1 MKQKLILLAIA
12 LQMFI
17 NVPILANDDTYYSD
31 FNYAYKGVFY
41 KVNFTEREAY
51 ADGLADSRNLTD
63 VNIQGFTMKG
73 SDIYAIKKIA
83 TNVKLEMGG
92 ETVDP
97 DKTYTFATT
106 MVWQG
111 FKGSGVTSVQMENS
125 VTTIMADAFMSC
137 TNLKS
142 IQLSSGIS
150 EIPQQCFKG
159 CSKLNAIT
167 IPANIKAIGYEAF
180 RACSGMS
187 TITLPNGLQTI
198 AEGAFDSCSSLV
210 SIDLPNSISEVGIGA
225 FIDCKSLESIVIS
238 DNLKEI
244 ATTTFMGCEKLSSI
258 TFGENSQLET
268 IRQMAF
274 SDCNSL
280 KEFNM
285 PNKLKTLESSFSG
298 ASPFGKSAYDYTGAP
313 IERLKISDAISAS
326 SLSAMMSE
334 IKGTLTTVTFGKNP
348 TLKNLDILKGCEKLQ
363 NVEIPASVTSLS
375 VNTFYYAQNLKEINS
390 KIESPF
396 TITDDVFNSNTYN
409 TATLHV
415 PAGCKDTYKNTTGWK
430 NFKTIQT
437 IGGDQDDIP
446 EPYAAL
452 SDDNKTLTF
461 YYDDKKN
468 SRNGMGIGPFQYND
482 GVDSGWYGKR
492 ESITSVVFDASF
504 ANYTEL
510 TSTAYWFY
518 GCTNLKTINGLEI
531 LNTSNVTKMNCMF
544 NGCNSLTDL
553 DVSNFNT
560 DNVTDMN
567 CMFGICASL
576 TSIDV
581 SQFNTANVTNLWAMF
596 SGCSSL
602 TSLDVSNFNTANVTD
617 MGAMF
622 SSCSNLTS
630 LDVSNFNTANV
641 TNMDIMFS
649 GCSSLTTIYCNDAW
663 SCSSSSLMFSG
674 CFSLKGVI
682 SYDSNKT
689 DVTYANPTTGYF
701 TSKETVSEVIATIET
716 NKPLIEVARKQS
728 WIASDATQMTKA
740 DAEKVTDIGT
750 AFQNNKELVSL
761 EELKYFTGIK
771 IIYPQT
777 FENCSSLTSITIPPK
792 VTDIGSWAF
801 SGCSSL
807 TSVTIPQS
815 VTTIYQ
821 SQFDY
826 CRELTT
832 INVESGNMFY
842 DSRDNCNAIIEK
854 ASNTL
859 ISGCKNTIIPNSV
872 TCIGEGA
879 FRGCSGLTSV
889 TIPNSVTS
897 IGLGAFYGC
906 SLTSVTIP
914 KSVTSIVYAFQGCN
928 SLSSIKVESGNHYYD
943 SRDNCNA
950 IIETSSNTL
959 MTGCKNTII
968 PNSVTSIGDNAFEGC
983 NNLTNL
989 TIPNSV
995 TSIGSLAFFNCSSLT
1010 SVTIP
1015 NTVTSI
1021 GMMSFDGCN
1030 RLISVSVDI
1039 KNPLAIKDK
1048 TFSNRSNATLYVPS
1062 DCAEAYRAA
1071 EYWKE
1076 FKNIVEVD
1084 GGDESGLKDGDT
1096 FTSKTVEGVEMT
1108 FKVISTSEKTCQVGT
1123 GNAIS
1128 IDMDYSGSITI
1139 PETVNGCKVTT
1150 VAFEAFSS
1158 SRISSVIIGNNV
1170 SKIDQNAFVS
1180 CQRLISV
1187 TFPNND
1193 GFSLGYHPF
1202 QNCTSLET
1210 ITLPKNLTSMDN
1222 NPFMGCSSLTS
1233 IGVEEDN
1240 PNFKSVDGV
1249 VYSKD
1254 TKAIYAYPCN
1264 RQSTVYEIIDGTQV
1278 IGNGAFISASKLEK
1292 VHIPNSVSQIYDS
1305 AFMNCSNLNKLIL
1318 PPDIT
1323 YIPQYL
1329 ALFSGITEVLI
1340 PNKVTSI
1347 NKYAFYCCNSLTT
1360 VRVEI
1365 EEPLDIDEFTFD
1377 NQANTNLYVPKGCVD
1392 AYSKAEYWK
1401 EFKNILE
1408 MDGGDDESV
1417 LKDGDTF
1424 TAKTVE
1430 GVEMTFKVISA
1441 SDKTC
1446 QLGDGMK
1453 ACIDRAT
1460 SGCFTI
1466 PAEINGFKVISV
1478 ASWALYN
1485 CYGLSEIVISEGVES
1500 LMDNS
1505 IEQCNGVTSFV
1516 LPASVTSLSNTF
1528 GGVSSCMKSIKVA
1541 EGNPVYDSRNNCN
1554 AIIETA
1560 TNVLRDGC
1568 VNTIIPSTVTA
1579 IGDWAMCNKNLTSIS
1594 IPSSVKSIGEGALR
1608 YNLFKTI
1615 TIPESI
1621 ENVSILAFEECW
1633 YLEKVTIVS
1642 KKCKLEGAAFAN
1654 CGMLKTVVS
1663 YIEKP
1668 ETVINNIFYNS
1679 YDRATKEYILN
1690 DNVELYVPFGTNTLY
1705 KNTNGWK
1712 NFKNIVELNA
1722 TVGDVTGDGVV
1733 TKEDITEVETE
1744 ILEPSEDFNP
1754 NMDVNRDG
1762 VVNVADIV
1770 KSNNI
1775 RNSQGQV
1782 R

>member
-106 MVWQG
+106 MVRQG

-137 TNLKS
+137 AGLKS

-150 EIPQQCFKG
+150 EIPQNCFKG
-159 CSKLNAIT
+159 CSKLSAIT
-167 IPANIKAIGYEAF
+167 IPANIKSIGYEAF
-180 RACSGMS
+180 RACSSLS
-187 TITLPNGLQTI
+187 TVSLSYGLQTI
-198 AEGAFDSCSSLV
+198 AEGAFDSCSGLA
-210 SIDLPNSISEVGIGA
+210 SIELPNSVSEVGAGA
-225 FIDCKSLESIVIS
+225 FIDCRSLESVTIS
-238 DNLKEI
+238 DNLKQI
-244 ATTTFMGCEKLSSI
+244 ATTTFLGCEKLSAVV
-258 TFGENSQLET
+258 FGENSQLEK
-268 IRQMAF
+268 IGMMAF
-274 SDCNSL
+274 ADCNSL

-285 PNKLKTLESSFSG
+285 PDKLKTLESSNMGS
-298 ASPFGKSAYDYTGAP
+298 SPFGKSAYDYTGDP
-313 IERLKISDAISAS
+313 IEKLKISDAISAS
-326 SLSAMMSE
+326 SLSTMMSE
-334 IKGTLTTVTFGKNP
+334 IKGTLTTVTFGKKP
-348 TLKNLDILKGCEKLQ
+348 TLKNLDILKGCERLQ
-363 NVEIPASVTSLS
+363 SVEIPASITSLS
-375 VNTFYYAQNLKEINS
+375 AKTFYYAQNLKEINS
-390 KIESPF
+390 NIESPF

-415 PAGCKDTYKNTTGWK
+415 PVGSKSKYQATAGWK
-430 NFKTIQT
+430 NFKEINETS
-437 IGGDQDDIP
+437 GGDIIVPDEDGTP

-461 YYDDKKN
+461 YYDGKKK
-468 SRNGMGIGPFQYND
+468 SRNGMGVGPFSED
-482 GVDSGWYGKR
+482 VDFDTWTVTISTEWYDQR
-492 ESITSVVFDASF
+492 ESISTVEFDASF
-504 ANYTEL
+504 ANYTGL

-518 GCTNLKTINGLEI
+518 DCSNLKDIKGLRN
-531 LNTSNVTKMNCMF
+531 LNTSNVIYMNRMF
-544 NGCNSLTDL
+544 SNCSVLKSL

-560 DNVTDMN
+560 SKVISMGSLFSGCSGLTSLDVSNFNIANVTDMEY
-567 CMFGICASL
+567 
-576 TSIDV
+576 
-581 SQFNTANVTNLWAMF
+581 MF
-596 SGCSSL
+596 SGCSGL
-602 TSLDVSNFNTANVTD
+602 TSLDVSNFNTTNVTYLSRS
-617 MGAMF
+617 MSSMF
-622 SSCSNLTS
+622 SGCSGLTNINL
-630 LDVSNFNTANV
+630 SNFNTACV
-641 TNMDIMFS
+641 ISMDNMFS
-649 GCSSLTTIYCNDAW
+649 GCSSLTNIDVSNFKVSTLTELGGMFYGCSALTTIYCDDTW
-663 SCSSSSLMFSG
+663 SCSYAYMGGSMFNG
-674 CFSLKGVI
+674 CEMLKGAI
-682 SYDSNKT
+682 SFDSSKT
-689 DVTYANPTTGYF
+689 DITYANPTTGYF
-701 TSKETVSEVIATIET
+701 TKKDMGTHIIASINTDKI
-716 NKPLIEVARKQS
+716 LIEVARKQR
-728 WIASDATQMTKA
+728 WIASDATQMTIA
-740 DAEKVTDIGT
+740 DAESVKDLGS
-750 AFQNNKELVSL
+750 AFRSNPNIYFLD
-761 EELKYFTGIK
+761 ELKYFTGLTEITGFAF
-771 IIYPQT
+771 QD
-777 FENCSSLTSITIPPK
+777 CSHLQHISIPSSVTSI
-792 VTDIGSWAF
+792 SFYAF
-801 SGCSSL
+801 SKCCALSSI
-807 TSVTIPQS
+807 V
-815 VTTIYQ
+815 
-821 SQFDY
+821 
-826 CRELTT
+826 
-832 INVESGNMFY
+832 
-842 DSRDNCNAIIEK
+842 
-854 ASNTL
+854 
-859 ISGCKNTIIPNSV
+859 
-872 TCIGEGA
+872 
-879 FRGCSGLTSV
+879 
-889 TIPNSVTS
+889 IPNSVTS
-897 IGLGAFYGC
+897 IGACAFENC
-906 SLTSVTIP
+906 DDLTDITIP
-914 KSVTSIVYAFQGCN
+914 ENVTKIGGYAFSECG
-928 SLSSIKVESGNHYYD
+928 SLRRIKVDTKNMYYD
-943 SRDNCNA
+943 SRNDCDA

-959 MTGCKNTII
+959 IVGCKNTVIPTSVTAIADGAFWGCGDLSSVTIPGCLTSIGYASFKDCNSLPSICI
-968 PNSVTSIGDNAFEGC
+968 PNSVNSIGEKA
-983 NNLTNL
+983 
-989 TIPNSV
+989 
-995 TSIGSLAFFNCSSLT
+995 
-1010 SVTIP
+1010 
-1015 NTVTSI
+1015 
-1021 GMMSFDGCN
+1021 FDGCN
-1030 RLISVSVDI
+1030 SMTSVIVE
-1039 KNPLAIKDK
+1039 KNTPLMINDN
-1048 TFSNRSNATLYVPS
+1048 TFSNRANAVLYVPKGS
-1062 DCAEAYRAA
+1062 AEAYSKAD
-1071 EYWKE
+1071 YWKE
-1076 FKNIVEVD
+1076 FKEIVEIEVD
-1084 GGDESGLKDGDT
+1084 DTELKDGDT
-1096 FTSKTVEGVEMT
+1096 FTAKTVEGVDMT
-1108 FKVISTSEKTCQVGT
+1108 FKVISASEKTCQVGT

-1744 ILEPSEDFNP
+1744 ILEPSEDFDP
-1754 NMDVNRDG
+1754 NKDVNRDG

-1775 RNSQGQV
+1775 RNSQRQV